1 MEWRR
6 ADGLTLPAD
15 VVQSGNNLIIAQV
28 QSSDAGTY
36 ICSVENLAGR
46 AENTTVLNV
55 FSKSGLCNIQ
65 KEFLSIIRERV
76 CI

>member
-15 VVQSGNNLIIAQV
+15 VVQRGNDLIIARV
-28 QSSDAGTY
+28 QTSDAGTY
-36 ICSVENLAGR
+36 TCSVENPAGR

-55 FSKSGLCNIQ
+55 FSKSALCNIL
-65 KEFLSIIRERV
+65 FV
-76 CI
+76 YN

>member
-1 MEWRR
+1 MKWRR
-6 ADGLTLPAD
+6 PNGLVLG
-15 VVQSGNNLIIAQV
+15 GNDLTIARV

-55 FSKSGLCNIQ
+55 FSKSGLCNI
-65 KEFLSIIRERV
+65 
-76 CI
+76 